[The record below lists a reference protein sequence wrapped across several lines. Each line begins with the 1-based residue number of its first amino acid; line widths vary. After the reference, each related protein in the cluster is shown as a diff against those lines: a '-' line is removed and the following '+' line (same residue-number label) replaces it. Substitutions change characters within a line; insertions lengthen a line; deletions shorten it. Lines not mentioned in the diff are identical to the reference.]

1 MMFAAV
7 MYIDVRDKD
16 LVMEG
21 TGRGGESARIIFE
34 RVARSRQRNARLY
47 SEEGRVQEE

>member
-1 MMFAAV
+1 MMFES
-7 MYIDVRDKD
+7 MYFDVRDKD

-34 RVARSRQRNARLY
+34 KVARSRQRNARLY
-47 SEEGRVQEE
+47 SEGRVQEE